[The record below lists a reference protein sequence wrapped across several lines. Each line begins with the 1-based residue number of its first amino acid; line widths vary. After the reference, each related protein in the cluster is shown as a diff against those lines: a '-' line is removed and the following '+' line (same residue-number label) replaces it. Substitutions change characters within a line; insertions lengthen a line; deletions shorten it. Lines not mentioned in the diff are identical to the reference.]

1 MTSRIDSRTDALEQE
16 VKLDVDLGFEV
27 PDLTGVV
34 EGATTDHRPTVQL
47 VATYYDTPDLRLL
60 QRGVTLRRRRERTAG
75 GEDQWTLKLPEGRG
89 TSTLDR
95 TEISWPGREPGI
107 PDEALGLV
115 RGIVRHASLGA
126 VAELET
132 IRHRLVLRDA
142 VGVTLGELDDDTV
155 AVHGGSQ
162 DGLRFRQV
170 EFELADGEAS
180 MVDALVGRLGAAG
193 AAIDRR
199 GPKLVQALG
208 VEPGSL
214 GDGRAPE
221 LGPDAVLGDVV
232 RASISSAL
240 ERMLDHEYGI
250 RLGGGDDAEAV
261 HQTRVATRRLRSDLK
276 TFAPVVD
283 PVWLSHTRAD
293 LKWIADSL
301 GAVRDIDVLAG
312 HLESEMGHA
321 PPPDARPFGEIH
333 LELSRRRAA
342 AHADLLEDMSGERYL
357 TLLDR
362 LHASSESPPFIG
374 TDSSASKSGSGLRPD
389 DPAREVLPALVRRPW
404 RKLRKAVRHVG
415 AHPTDQELHRIR
427 IRAKRLRYAAE
438 SAAPIVGKPA
448 KRMAAAVESL
458 QTVLG
463 DHHDAV
469 TAEDWFRREAATGSL
484 AVAFSAGQ
492 LVAVQ
497 RHRQARLRRQWRGV
511 WTSLDRKKL
520 RRWLR

>member
-1 MTSRIDSRTDALEQE
+1 MNGMASRTDSLEQE
-16 VKLDVDLGFEV
+16 VKLAVDLGFQV

-34 EGATTDHRPTVQL
+34 EGAITDRRPTIQL
-47 VATYYDTPDLRLL
+47 VATYFDTPDLRLL
-60 QRGVTLRRRRERTAG
+60 QRGITLRRRRDNKVG
-75 GEDQWTLKLPEGRG
+75 GEDLWTLKVPQGKS

-95 TEISWPGREPGI
+95 TEISWPGRESGI
-107 PDEALGLV
+107 PDEAAGLV
-115 RGIVRHASLGA
+115 RGIVRHATLEA

-132 IRHRLVLRDA
+132 MRQRLVLRDA
-142 VGVTLGELDDDTV
+142 VGATLGELDDDTV

-170 EFELADGEAS
+170 EFELADGEVS
-180 MVDALVGRLGAAG
+180 VVDALVGRLGEAG
-193 AAIDRR
+193 ASIDRR

-208 VEPGSL
+208 VEPASL
-214 GDGRAPE
+214 SDGRAPE
-221 LGPDAVLGDVV
+221 LGPDSLLGDVV
-232 RASISSAL
+232 RASISGAL
-240 ERMLDHEYGI
+240 ERMLDHEYSI
-250 RLGGGDDAEAV
+250 RLGGADDAEAV

-276 TFAPVVD
+276 TFAAVLD
-283 PVWLSHTRAD
+283 PVWLSHARAD
-293 LKWIADSL
+293 LKWIAGSL

-321 PPPDARPFGEIH
+321 PSPDERLFGKIQ
-333 LELSRRRAA
+333 LELSHRREA
-342 AHADLLEDMSGERYL
+342 AHADLVEDMSGERYL

-362 LHASSESPPFIG
+362 LHASSQSPPFLG
-374 TDSSASKSGSGLRPD
+374 PPTSKSDSGLRPD
-389 DPAREVLPALVRRPW
+389 DLARKVLPTLVRRPW

-415 AHPTDQELHRIR
+415 ARPTDQELHQIR

-438 SAAPIVGKPA
+438 AAAPVVGKPA
-448 KRMAAAVESL
+448 KRMATAVESL

-469 TAEDWFRREAATGSL
+469 TAEDWFRREAASGSR

-497 RHRQARLRRQWRGV
+497 RHRQTRLRRQWRGV
-511 WTSLDRKKL
+511 WSSLDHKKL

>member
-1 MTSRIDSRTDALEQE
+1 MASRTDSLEQE
-16 VKLDVDLGFEV
+16 VKLDVDLGFQV

-34 EGATTDHRPTVQL
+34 EGAITDRRPTVQL
-47 VATYYDTPDLRLL
+47 VATYFDTPDLRLL
-60 QRGVTLRRRRERTAG
+60 QRGITLRRRRDSKAG
-75 GEDQWTLKLPEGRG
+75 GEDLWTLKVPQGKG

-107 PDEALGLV
+107 PDEAAGLV
-115 RGIVRHASLGA
+115 RGIVRHATLGA

-132 IRHRLVLRDA
+132 MRQRLVLRDA
-142 VGVTLGELDDDTV
+142 VGATLGELDDDTV

-180 MVDALVGRLGAAG
+180 VIDALVGRLGEAG
-193 AAIDRR
+193 ASIDRR

-214 GDGRAPE
+214 SDGRAPE
-221 LGPDAVLGDVV
+221 LGPDSVLGDVV
-232 RASISSAL
+232 RGSISSAL

-250 RLGGGDDAEAV
+250 RLAADGDAEAV

-276 TFAPVVD
+276 TFAAVLD

-293 LKWIADSL
+293 LKWLADSL

-312 HLESEMGHA
+312 HLETEMDHA

-333 LELSRRRAA
+333 RQLGRRREA
-342 AHADLLEDMSGERYL
+342 AHAQLLEDMSSERYL
-357 TLLDR
+357 ILLDR
-362 LHASSESPPFIG
+362 LHASSESPPFLA
-374 TDSSASKSGSGLRPD
+374 TDRPTSKAHSGLQPD
-389 DPAREVLPALVRRPW
+389 DPACKVLPTLVRRPW

-415 AHPTDQELHRIR
+415 AHPTDQQLHGIR

-438 SAAPIVGKPA
+438 AAAPVVGKPA
-448 KRMAAAVESL
+448 QRMAVAVESL

-469 TAEDWFRREAATGSL
+469 TAEDWLRREAASGSR

-497 RHRQARLRRQWRGV
+497 RHRQERLRHQWRRV
-511 WTSLDRKKL
+511 WSSLDRKKV

>member
-1 MTSRIDSRTDALEQE
+1 MASRTDSLEQE
-16 VKLDVDLGFEV
+16 VKLDVDLGFQV

-34 EGATTDHRPTVQL
+34 EGAITDRRPTIQL
-47 VATYYDTPDLRLL
+47 VATYFDTPDLRLL
-60 QRGVTLRRRRERTAG
+60 QRGITLRRRRDSKAG
-75 GEDQWTLKLPEGRG
+75 GEDLWTLKVPQGNG

-95 TEISWPGREPGI
+95 TEISWPGQESGI
-107 PDEALGLV
+107 PDEATGLV
-115 RGIVRHASLGA
+115 RGIVRHATLGA

-132 IRHRLVLRDA
+132 MRQRLVLRDA
-142 VGVTLGELDDDTV
+142 VGATLGELDDDTV

-180 MVDALVGRLGAAG
+180 VVDALVGRLGEAG
-193 AAIDRR
+193 ASIDRR
-199 GPKLVQALG
+199 GPKLAQALG

-214 GDGRAPE
+214 SGGRAPE
-221 LGPDAVLGDVV
+221 LGPDSVLGDVV

-250 RLGGGDDAEAV
+250 RLATGDDAEAV

-276 TFAPVVD
+276 TFAAVLD

-301 GAVRDIDVLAG
+301 GTVRDIDVLAG

-321 PPPDARPFGEIH
+321 PTPDAQPFGEIN
-333 LELSRRRAA
+333 LELRRRRQV
-342 AHADLLEDMSGERYL
+342 AHAHLLEDMSGERYL

-362 LHASSESPPFIG
+362 LHASSESPPFLV
-374 TDSSASKSGSGLRPD
+374 TAASSKSHAGLRPD
-389 DPAREVLPALVRRPW
+389 DPARRVLPTLVRRPW

-415 AHPTDQELHRIR
+415 SHPTDQELHQIR

-438 SAAPIVGKPA
+438 AAAPVVGKPA
-448 KRMAAAVESL
+448 RRMAVAVESL

-469 TAEDWFRREAATGSL
+469 TAEDWFRREAATGSR

-497 RHRQARLRRQWRGV
+497 RHRQTRLRRQWRGV
-511 WTSLDRKKL
+511 WSSLDRKKL

>member
-1 MTSRIDSRTDALEQE
+1 MTSRTEALEQE

-34 EGATTDHRPTVQL
+34 EGAITDRRPTVQL
-47 VATYYDTPDLRLL
+47 VAAYFDTPDLRLL
-60 QRGVTLRRRRERTAG
+60 QRGVTLRRRRDRTAG
-75 GEDQWTLKLPEGRG
+75 GEELWTLKLPKGKG
-89 TSTLDR
+89 TPTLDR
-95 TEISWPGREPGI
+95 TEISWPGREPDI
-107 PDEALGLV
+107 PAEALGLV
-115 RGIVRHASLGA
+115 RGIVRHTTLGP

-132 IRHRLVLRDA
+132 IRQRLVLRDA
-142 VGVTLGELDDDTV
+142 VGTALGELDDDTV

-170 EFELADGEAS
+170 EFELADGQAS
-180 MVDALVGRLGAAG
+180 MVDALVDRLGEAG
-193 AAIDRR
+193 AAVGRR
-199 GPKLVQALG
+199 GPKLAHALG

-214 GDGRAPE
+214 SDGRALE
-221 LGPDAVLGDVV
+221 LGPDAVFATVA

-250 RLGGGDDAEAV
+250 RLGAGDDAEAV

-276 TFAPVVD
+276 TFAPAVD
-283 PVWLSHTRAD
+283 PLWLSHIRAD

-301 GAVRDIDVLAG
+301 GAVRDFDVLAG
-312 HLESEMGHA
+312 HLESEMGHVS
-321 PPPDARPFGEIH
+321 PSDARPFGEIR
-333 LELSRRRAA
+333 LELSRRREK
-342 AHADLLEDMSGERYL
+342 AHADLLEDMSGDRYL

-362 LHASSESPPFIG
+362 LHASSESPPFVG
-374 TDSSASKSGSGLRPD
+374 GGSSASKSGTGLRPE
-389 DPAREVLPALVRRPW
+389 DPAREVLPSLVRAPW
-404 RKLRKAVRHVG
+404 RKLRRAVRHVG

-438 SAAPIVGKPA
+438 AAAPIVGKPA
-448 KRMAAAVESL
+448 DRMAAAAEAL

-469 TAEDWFRREAATGSL
+469 TAEAWFRREAANRSR

-497 RHRQARLRRQWRGV
+497 RHRQVRLRRQWRGA
-511 WTSLDRKKL
+511 WSSLDRKKL

>member
-1 MTSRIDSRTDALEQE
+1 MTSRTDSLEQE
-16 VKLDVDLGFEV
+16 VKLDVGLGFEV

-34 EGATTDHRPTVQL
+34 KGAVTDRRPTIQL
-47 VATYYDTPDLRLL
+47 VATYFDTPDLRLL
-60 QRGVTLRRRRERTAG
+60 QRGVTLRRRRDRTAG
-75 GEDQWTLKLPEGRG
+75 GEDLWTLKLPQGKG

-107 PDEALGLV
+107 PDEARGLV
-115 RGIVRHASLGA
+115 CGIVRHATLGA

-132 IRHRLVLRDA
+132 IRQRLVLRDA
-142 VGVTLGELDDDTV
+142 GGATLGELDDDTV

-180 MVDALVGRLGAAG
+180 VVDALVARLGEAG
-193 AAIDRR
+193 ASIDRR

-214 GDGRAPE
+214 SDSRAPE

-276 TFAPVVD
+276 TFAAVVD

-301 GAVRDIDVLAG
+301 GTVRDIDVLAG
-312 HLESEMGHA
+312 HLETEMGHA

-333 LELSRRRAA
+333 LDLSRRREA
-342 AHADLLEDMSGERYL
+342 AHADLLEDMSSERYL

-362 LHASSESPPFIG
+362 LHASSESPPFVDPS
-374 TDSSASKSGSGLRPD
+374 TSKTHAGLRPD
-389 DPAREVLPALVRRPW
+389 DPARKVLPTLVRGPW

-415 AHPTDQELHRIR
+415 AHPTDQQLHRIR

-438 SAAPIVGKPA
+438 ATAPVVGKPA
-448 KRMAAAVESL
+448 QRMAAAVESL

-469 TAEDWFRREAATGSL
+469 TAEDWFRREAATGSR

-511 WTSLDRKKL
+511 WSSLDRKKL